1 MWRKA
6 SLRMTRVIEI
16 GVLVTEAVRH
26 VAIRPPETTV
36 LDGDQF
42 GMCNGGDSILASTV
56 FVFQSSL
63 APVMVWYTDRDFSP
77 GHTKVFYSNFLGG
90 SNEALSRVRIR
101 HCFGAVCHS
110 CVRAAEGNGAKCAR
124 NFLHVGAELPESSGW
139 RNSRRSCRYRD
150 QLQGPCLRLLPQRKH
165 AAV

>member
-1 MWRKA
+1 
-6 SLRMTRVIEI
+6 
-16 GVLVTEAVRH
+16 
-26 VAIRPPETTV
+26 
-36 LDGDQF
+36 
-42 GMCNGGDSILASTV
+42 MCNGCDSILASTV

-90 SNEALSRVRIR
+90 SNEALSRVCVR

-110 CVRAAEGNGAKCAR
+110 CVRAAEGNGAKCVR
-124 NFLHVGAELPESSGW
+124 NPLHVGAELPEGSGR

-150 QLQGPCLRLLPQRKH
+150 QFEGPYLCLFPQREH
-165 AAV
+165 TAVGIR